1 MWCRDCHREVDV
13 KAAGSACPLCGRA
26 LTTSTRQ
33 TDDIRRAYE
42 ILERWQSSDL
52 FERISTTAPLTTFK
66 QQDRAP
72 LLNIPLGRP
81 AVAAATTDSES
92 VAPPVS
98 AAIPESTAPPE
109 TVNVQKAVP
118 AQEPPT
124 ERRSNTLPPMPA
136 SLRVPRE
143 LLAPAREFVGVPINP
158 TGTSRK
164 EQLVWDLLVSPT
176 PLMANV
182 LPQSS
187 SQLPLSSAAVVP
199 PALVAGVS
207 ERPLPG
213 TKPETTQSPPT
224 VIFRDAEP
232 AVMESAVKRESTSTA
247 KPETLDDHSAE
258 MQLASVD
265 TADAERGES
274 VAPEDVAH
282 EIHSHEINQTYAESV
297 TSEDESHWDPQ
308 PDAATIASE
317 ERVEL
322 ETDDS
327 AEYELKDPQSDDV
340 DDFSTPAPVD
350 DLSHLENL
358 FADLAKDESSQES
371 AEEEDRFRETRSS
384 DGPSVRETAEQ
395 IAASAEVSQTILPVL
410 MSSASVHE
418 EPATLEFKSAGSA
431 NDTKQ
436 THPETTNKT
445 QRSAIRRPPLHRRFQ
460 LERPVSE
467 SSAGSEAVTRK
478 LRLDQTGGNAAT
490 PQEKEPVTS
499 LPSSVAPETKIV
511 SNSPM
516 PGKRFRI
523 DKAESVDDITDTAGQ
538 RSRTHGRP
546 RQRYIDEAHESQLR
560 GPHFEVSA
568 PKRSNLTSMTG
579 QFLAYLGVLG
589 LTVGTAMVIYG
600 HFGGYSEITPT
611 GWLVTT
617 VAQMLLFLG
626 VINLVSGG
634 IEQNNDDVSRRIN
647 TLGEQLLR
655 IEQVTSEVMRGPKI
669 PAHMYA
675 EDRDEN
681 EVMESERES
690 AVVKR

>member
-26 LTTSTRQ
+26 LTARTRQ

-52 FERISTTAPLTTFK
+52 FERISTTAPLTTHK

-72 LLNIPLGRP
+72 LLNIPLGKP
-81 AVAAATTDSES
+81 
-92 VAPPVS
+92 VAPVTQ
-98 AAIPESTAPPE
+98 PESTPPSE
-109 TVNVQKAVP
+109 TANVQISMPGHEP
-118 AQEPPT
+118 AT
-124 ERRSNTLPPMPA
+124 ERVASKLPQMPEN
-136 SLRVPRE
+136 LRVPRE
-143 LLAPAREFVGVPINP
+143 LLSPAHEFVSVPTNT
-158 TGTSRK
+158 TGTARK
-164 EQLVWDLLVSPT
+164 EQLIWDLLVSPT

-182 LPQSS
+182 IPQISEPLLSS
-187 SQLPLSSAAVVP
+187 STAVVP
-199 PALVAGVS
+199 PTLVAGVS
-207 ERPLPG
+207 ERPLRG
-213 TKPETTQSPPT
+213 TKPENPQVSPSVSIPNAGPESERKPASTTGPEVADVDAAEIQTSDVQVVEAECVAKAANELTSTEIEGVHDEAILKQAIEPDASRIADEQLAEPESSQSEFSPAE
-224 VIFRDAEP
+224 VEDAE
-232 AVMESAVKRESTSTA
+232 ETKSANAQISNSEFVRQ
-247 KPETLDDHSAE
+247 DD
-258 MQLASVD
+258 Q
-265 TADAERGES
+265 
-274 VAPEDVAH
+274 
-282 EIHSHEINQTYAESV
+282 
-297 TSEDESHWDPQ
+297 DEPIAI
-308 PDAATIASE
+308 AAG
-317 ERVEL
+317 
-322 ETDDS
+322 DDI
-327 AEYELKDPQSDDV
+327 
-340 DDFSTPAPVD
+340 
-350 DLSHLENL
+350 SHLETL
-358 FADLAKDESSQES
+358 FADLVQKELSQGDS
-371 AEEEDRFRETRSS
+371 APVVRETRRSAQA
-384 DGPSVRETAEQ
+384 SVVEAAAQ
-395 IAASAEVSQTILPVL
+395 FAASAEVSQTALPVF

-418 EPATLEFKSAGSA
+418 EPASLEFKSAESA

-436 THPETTNKT
+436 TTAEATKKI

-478 LRLDQTGGNAAT
+478 LRLDQTGGNAET

-499 LPSSVAPETKIV
+499 LPSSVAPATKIV

-523 DKAESVDDITDTAGQ
+523 DKAESVEAITDTAGQ
-538 RSRTHGRP
+538 RSRTHARP

-655 IEQVTSEVMRGPKI
+655 IEQVTSEVMRGPRI

-675 EDRDEN
+675 EDRDEDKD
-681 EVMESERES
+681 EVTESQRET
-690 AVVKR
+690 VPVKR

>member
-26 LTTSTRQ
+26 LTASTRQ

-72 LLNIPLGRP
+72 LLNIPLGKP
-81 AVAAATTDSES
+81 A
-92 VAPPVS
+92 APVTQ
-98 AAIPESTAPPE
+98 PESAPLPD
-109 TVNVQKAVP
+109 VSVKKSVP
-118 AQEPPT
+118 VHELVA
-124 ERRSNTLPPMPA
+124 ERAANKLPQMPA
-136 SLRVPRE
+136 NLRVPRE
-143 LLAPAREFVGVPINP
+143 LLEPAREFVGVPMNA
-158 TGTSRK
+158 TGTGRK
-164 EQLVWDLLVSPT
+164 DQLFWDLLVSPT
-176 PLMANV
+176 PLTANV
-182 LPQSS
+182 VSQISDPLQS
-187 SQLPLSSAAVVP
+187 SSAAVVP
-199 PALVAGVS
+199 PTLVAGVS
-207 ERPLPG
+207 ERPLRGVTPAN
-213 TKPETTQSPPT
+213 TQASPATIVP
-224 VIFRDAEP
+224 DAEP
-232 AVMESAVKRESTSTA
+232 VTETEFASTA
-247 KPETLDDHSAE
+247 EPELIV
-258 MQLASVD
+258 VD
-265 TADAERGES
+265 TAEVQTSDKAIEADVVADASNELAPTDVDTDHDDVDLVQAIETNS
-274 VAPEDVAH
+274 SSDAAEFVAVSEAPQLEIEETQ
-282 EIHSHEINQTYAESV
+282 EIHSADSYGSNSEFLQQDNQFEPTAR
-297 TSEDESHWDPQ
+297 
-308 PDAATIASE
+308 AT
-317 ERVEL
+317 
-322 ETDDS
+322 
-327 AEYELKDPQSDDV
+327 
-340 DDFSTPAPVD
+340 VD
-350 DLSHLENL
+350 DLSHLETL
-358 FADLAKDESSQES
+358 FADLAQEEFSQEDS
-371 AEEEDRFRETRSS
+371 DPAVRETRSS
-384 DGPSVRETAEQ
+384 AEPSVVETAAQ
-395 IAASAEVSQTILPVL
+395 FAASAEVSQTALPVL

-418 EPATLEFKSAGSA
+418 EPASLEFKSAESA

-436 THPETTNKT
+436 TSDETTKKT

-478 LRLDQTGGNAAT
+478 LRLDQTGGNAENS
-490 PQEKEPVTS
+490 QEKEPVTS

-523 DKAESVDDITDTAGQ
+523 DKAESVEAMTDTAGQ

-675 EDRDEN
+675 EDRDED
-681 EVMESERES
+681 EVMESERET

>member
-1 MWCRDCHREVDV
+1 M
-13 KAAGSACPLCGRA
+13 
-26 LTTSTRQ
+26 
-33 TDDIRRAYE
+33 
-42 ILERWQSSDL
+42 
-52 FERISTTAPLTTFK
+52 
-66 QQDRAP
+66 
-72 LLNIPLGRP
+72 
-81 AVAAATTDSES
+81 
-92 VAPPVS
+92 
-98 AAIPESTAPPE
+98 
-109 TVNVQKAVP
+109 
-118 AQEPPT
+118 AQE
-124 ERRSNTLPPMPA
+124 
-136 SLRVPRE
+136 
-143 LLAPAREFVGVPINP
+143 EF
-158 TGTSRK
+158 
-164 EQLVWDLLVSPT
+164 
-176 PLMANV
+176 
-182 LPQSS
+182 
-187 SQLPLSSAAVVP
+187 SQ
-199 PALVAGVS
+199 
-207 ERPLPG
+207 
-213 TKPETTQSPPT
+213 
-224 VIFRDAEP
+224 
-232 AVMESAVKRESTSTA
+232 
-247 KPETLDDHSAE
+247 
-258 MQLASVD
+258 
-265 TADAERGES
+265 
-274 VAPEDVAH
+274 
-282 EIHSHEINQTYAESV
+282 
-297 TSEDESHWDPQ
+297 
-308 PDAATIASE
+308 
-317 ERVEL
+317 
-322 ETDDS
+322 DS
-327 AEYELKDPQSDDV
+327 AEVE
-340 DDFSTPAPVD
+340 
-350 DLSHLENL
+350 
-358 FADLAKDESSQES
+358 
-371 AEEEDRFRETRSS
+371 FRETRSS
-384 DGPSVRETAEQ
+384 DGQSVLATTEQ
-395 IAASAEVSQTILPVL
+395 FAASAEVSQTVLPVL

-418 EPATLEFKSAGSA
+418 ESATLEFKSAESA

-436 THPETTNKT
+436 THLETTNKT

-523 DKAESVDDITDTAGQ
+523 DKAESVDDVTDTAGQ

-675 EDRDEN
+675 EDRDED
-681 EVMESERES
+681 EVMESQRET